1 MTKASCGCFI
11 ELVLIKRWHI
21 DRVDTENYS
30 MIIRSSQ
37 KDGRSYHGGRM
48 KKKDHLKEQIVEP
61 HSLKISEN
69 ELPLYEMNPTIVIA
83 NTYNF

>member
-37 KDGRSYHGGRM
+37 KDGRSYHGRTM
-48 KKKDHLKEQIVEP
+48 KKKDHLKEQIAGY
-61 HSLKISEN
+61 HSLKIGTYD
-69 ELPLYEMNPTIVIA
+69 LTQYEMNPTIVIA
-83 NTYNF
+83 NTHNF